1 MKISARRAPSSKESD
16 SSCTSRHTPHARASA
31 RDAGARD
38 HGADGDGCARRD
50 LVAAYTRGRSDRGS
64 RIDAAVRAMEERDP
78 RPVLARGGSDDS
90 ITTSVANEPGNPS
103 ETSERVAPTS
113 PVPRPPRTR
122 GSGRRATPG
131 DSHGRTRPS
140 SPPQTQR
147 RPRRPTPPP
156 PPLRRRRAKT
166 RRHRRRGRR
175 RPARRRGNPTARL
188 SNLERTRRVRAWGSN
203 GRRRGGR
210 AQTSTETNRGRANG
224 GDEAGMSR
232 FLAKYGLESAAI
244 FPTR

>member
-1 MKISARRAPSSKESD
+1 MRAHETMEP
-16 SSCTSRHTPHARASA
+16 TAT
-31 RDAGARD
+31 
-38 HGADGDGCARRD
+38 GCARRD

-90 ITTSVANEPGNPS
+90 ITTSVANEPGNSS

-113 PVPRPPRTR
+113 PVPRPPANPRSPDAARPPRRFARPHPSLVAASDAASSTATDAAAAAAYADAAR
-122 GSGRRATPG
+122 RRAAIAAEDVAVP
-131 DSHGRTRPS
+131 RAAAATRPPDFRTS
-140 SPPQTQR
+140 RGRVASARGVRTVDAEVDA
-147 RPRRPTPPP
+147 
-156 PPLRRRRAKT
+156 RRRR
-166 RRHRRRGRR
+166 
-175 RPARRRGNPTARL
+175 L
-188 SNLERTRRVRAWGSN
+188 
-203 GRRRGGR
+203 
-210 AQTSTETNRGRANG
+210 ETNRGRANG